1 VVFFHGLDM
10 NPLFGGHPIPYGF
23 ILDELIVRMRNILNR
38 NIFKITFNQN
48 FRDVISN
55 CQNIKREG
63 QNGT

>member
-1 VVFFHGLDM
+1 M
-10 NPLFGGHPIPYGF
+10 ANPLFGGHPIPRMVLF
-23 ILDELIVRMRNILNR
+23 LDELFLKEEYFEQKY
-38 NIFKITFNQN
+38 FKITFNQN